1 MTMIETPCADIK
13 DTTNKGTITPK
24 GDNVITHHSKS
35 HSTDNTIST
44 TNETKD
50 GENKK
55 RNIDNIS
62 NNEPAKSK
70 KNLNSNNTNT
80 NTTNTTTNNRDER
93 DERRMEINR
102 IRAKEIRKRKKEME
116 EDMQKQIIQL
126 TLENNKLRTQLKM
139 QQTEISVLRNNSRQQ
154 HHSLPL
160 ANPHHQYGHVPQD
173 YREQLL
179 RNPGAMNLLVATL
192 NQPQNM
198 MMENPGLSALN
209 GGFGSLPSIHPT
221 NQHQQHVF
229 PNIAPSSSLSAS
241 ARNSGG
247 GGSNGLMS
255 HQHQHQANRHHDM
268 NNFFD
273 ASGTTLNAQPQM
285 SVQDMGLG
293 VTRDKHDV
301 NQEHIA
307 KLLANS
313 SSNVKHSLLEKLTS
327 EEEILS
333 KKMDMPTN
341 NV

>member
-80 NTTNTTTNNRDER
+80 NTNTNTTNTTTNNRDER

-139 QQTEISVLRNNSRQQ
+139 QQTEISVLRNNS
-154 HHSLPL
+154 
-160 ANPHHQYGHVPQD
+160 V
-173 YREQLL
+173 
-179 RNPGAMNLLVATL
+179 
-192 NQPQNM
+192 
-198 MMENPGLSALN
+198 
-209 GGFGSLPSIHPT
+209 
-221 NQHQQHVF
+221 
-229 PNIAPSSSLSAS
+229 SSS
-241 ARNSGG
+241 
-247 GGSNGLMS
+247 
-255 HQHQHQANRHHDM
+255 H
-268 NNFFD
+268 
-273 ASGTTLNAQPQM
+273 
-285 SVQDMGLG
+285 V
-293 VTRDKHDV
+293 
-301 NQEHIA
+301 
-307 KLLANS
+307 
-313 SSNVKHSLLEKLTS
+313 
-327 EEEILS
+327 
-333 KKMDMPTN
+333 
-341 NV
+341 